1 MPIHRSFAMLL
12 HRMGDPLQAA
22 VERAVETIWA
32 RYSEPLT
39 LDDIADTAILSK
51 FYFSRVFRKL
61 TGTSPGRFL
70 SVVRLYQAKH
80 LLLKTSLNVTEI
92 SYLVGYNSLGTFTSR
107 FTRSVGLSPTRF
119 RALALSGYPDLPPPE
134 PPPLPHPQFGA
145 VQGSV
150 SVPTPELPSRIY
162 VAAFKDPIVEGWPI
176 ACDVLDTSGEY
187 LLHSLPEGTWHLRM
201 VAVALRDIDP
211 RPWRRR
217 PLCVGEGQPVT
228 VRKGQVL
235 DVELT
240 AREPGCFDLPILL
253 ALPELDSW
261 RVPQPALTAP
271 TAGR

>member
-1 MPIHRSFAMLL
+1 MLL

-22 VERAVETIWA
+22 VERAVETIWT

-119 RALALSGYPDLPPPE
+119 RALALAGYPDVPPPE
-134 PPPLPHPQFGA
+134 PPPLPDPQFGA
-145 VQGSV
+145 VRGAV
-150 SVPTPELPSRIY
+150 SVLEPDVPCRIY
-162 VAAFKDPIVEGWPI
+162 VAAFKDPIVEGWPT
-176 ACDVLDTSGEY
+176 ACDVLDTTGEY
-187 LLHSLPEGTWHLRM
+187 LLHSLPEGTWYLRM
-201 VAVALRDIDP
+201 VAVAVRDVDP
-211 RPWRRR
+211 RPWCRR
-217 PLCVGEGQPVT
+217 PLCVGASQPVT
-228 VRKGQVL
+228 VHKGQTL
-235 DVELT
+235 DVELR
-240 AREPGCFDLPILL
+240 ARELCCFDLPILL

-261 RVPQPALTAP
+261 RVSQPALVAP
-271 TAGR
+271 AANQ